1 MKNILT
7 LRIDNREVKVEEG
20 ANILQAA
27 DLAGID
33 IPTLCHDEG
42 LEPYGACR
50 ICVVEVDTK
59 HGHNM
64 VTSCCYP
71 ASEGLSV
78 RTRSPR
84 IDKVRKM
91 VLELAAASAGEDVG
105 RLEALANEY
114 GADLSRFRGKVATK
128 PTKCILCG
136 LCVRRCTE
144 ATGNSAIGF
153 ISRGTSRRIVL
164 YPEMEKACS
173 NCSYCRTVCPTGRIT
188 SVGVYPRFPYIDD
201 VLSGRVQT

>member
-7 LRIDNREVKVEEG
+7 MKIDNREVKVEEG
-20 ANILQAA
+20 ANILHAA
-27 DLAGID
+27 GLAGID

-50 ICVVEVDTK
+50 ICVVEVETK
-59 HGHNM
+59 HGYNM

-84 IDKVRKM
+84 IDKVRKT

-105 RLEALANEY
+105 RLEA
-114 GADLSRFRGKVATK
+114 
-128 PTKCILCG
+128 
-136 LCVRRCTE
+136 
-144 ATGNSAIGF
+144 
-153 ISRGTSRRIVL
+153 
-164 YPEMEKACS
+164 
-173 NCSYCRTVCPTGRIT
+173 
-188 SVGVYPRFPYIDD
+188 
-201 VLSGRVQT
+201 